1 MGPGCGGSLLC
12 MFNFH
17 LRMPFMEQAEQ
28 RRKPKSREAT
38 NMLKAKDPEP
48 GSPDS
53 HPRTLST
60 HHATL
65 SRERSEMGILLLR

>member
-1 MGPGCGGSLLC
+1 ML
-12 MFNFH
+12 FNFN
-17 LRMPFMEQAEQ
+17 LRMPFKEQVDQ
-28 RRKPKSREAT
+28 RRKPRSREAT

-48 GSPDS
+48 ASPDS

-65 SRERSEMGILLLR
+65 SRERSELGISAPDII